1 MNAAAIQRYAP
12 ELRTSAHTNGMKG
25 ADLILLTVALAPGG
39 YGVRLSVVLT
49 RSLPARHPSQRL
61 RRALRRRRRPF
72 RRSFAGITDGHSLA
86 RADDQ
91 RSNHKDRRGPG
102 PVQCW
107 ISPHWPRH
115 HEPASLPATKVAL
128 DERTSCRP
136 GDPEA

>member
-61 RRALRRRRRPF
+61 RRPPRSRARPF
-72 RRSFAGITDGHSLA
+72 PPPLRVARRLSCITAGTLPLTQEYHHVKQKGA
-86 RADDQ
+86 RQ
-91 RSNHKDRRGPG
+91 QQLGS
-102 PVQCW
+102 
-107 ISPHWPRH
+107 
-115 HEPASLPATKVAL
+115 
-128 DERTSCRP
+128 
-136 GDPEA
+136 